1 MSILSLIKRPE
12 INYQAVIMLLDKNDL
27 KLEISHPNLE
37 EVLEQVE
44 IEVKY
49 SGYIKKAIDQSK
61 KMRNYDEKK
70 IPSDIN
76 YDEVDNIALE
86 AREKFKKIKPTTVGQ
101 ASRISGVN
109 PADISVLVVYLEKLQ
124 RMGR

>member
-1 MSILSLIKRPE
+1 MIKRPE
-12 INYQAVIMLLDKNDL
+12 VTYQAILELLIQNNI
-27 KLEISHPNLE
+27 KLEISYPILE

-49 SGYIKKAIDQSK
+49 SGYIKKALDQSK

-70 IPSDIN
+70 IPFDIN

-124 RMGR
+124 RMVR